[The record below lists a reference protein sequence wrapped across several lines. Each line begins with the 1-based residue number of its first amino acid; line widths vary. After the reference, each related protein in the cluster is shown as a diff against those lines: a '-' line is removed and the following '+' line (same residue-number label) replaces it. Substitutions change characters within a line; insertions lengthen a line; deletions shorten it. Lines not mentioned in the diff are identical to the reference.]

1 MRELRERE
9 GVVREL
15 REREGSSERTKR
27 GKERERV
34 EKEGGSYCMI
44 QGCLILIQNEH

>member
-1 MRELRERE
+1 MRELREGR

-27 GKERERV
+27 
-34 EKEGGSYCMI
+34 EGG
-44 QGCLILIQNEH
+44 E

>member
-9 GVVREL
+9 GSGERTKRGKGVVREL

-27 GKERERV
+27 
-34 EKEGGSYCMI
+34 EGG
-44 QGCLILIQNEH
+44 EW